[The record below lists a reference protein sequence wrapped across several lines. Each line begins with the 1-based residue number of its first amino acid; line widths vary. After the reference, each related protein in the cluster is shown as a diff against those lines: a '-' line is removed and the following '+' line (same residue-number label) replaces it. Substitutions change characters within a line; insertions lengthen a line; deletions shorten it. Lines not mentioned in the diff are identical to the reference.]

1 MDNQNLQD
9 AFEQTQQNYE
19 LIPQFINEL
28 LDSEVFCLGT
38 QDQDKNFQFRML
50 QSADGDQAIPFFLS
64 LDMIHSDV
72 GEDAEYFKM
81 NTRSLFSMTRG
92 ATLVL
97 NPTAELAKEFSPE
110 EVESILNMDGDEL

>member
-50 QSADGDQAIPFFLS
+50 ESADGDQAIPFFLS

-72 GEDAEYFKM
+72 GEDAEYF
-81 NTRSLFSMTRG
+81 
-92 ATLVL
+92 
-97 NPTAELAKEFSPE
+97 
-110 EVESILNMDGDEL
+110 